1 MSRALAVSGL
11 RRGAVLAGMVAAL
24 LLPATSM
31 PAPAEAD
38 LEYKVKAAFL
48 FNFARFV
55 IWPPDKFP
63 APDSPIELCV
73 LGNDPFGATLDETVR
88 DKTVASHPLRVRRA
102 NHPEA
107 LRGCQIAYIGNDS
120 PARVANALEVLAGN
134 GVLTVHEAPETLRN
148 GVVRFLIEDR
158 KVRFEI
164 NAAAAA
170 REELQLSAK
179 LLAVAYVVKE

>member
-1 MSRALAVSGL
+1 MSRLGGLLLAAL
-11 RRGAVLAGMVAAL
+11 AAL
-24 LLPATSM
+24 LVPAAAAPAT
-31 PAPAEAD
+31 AEAE

-55 IWPPDKFP
+55 VWPQEKFS
-63 APDSPIELCV
+63 APDSPIDLCV

-102 NHPEA
+102 TQPEA
-107 LRGCQIAYIGNDS
+107 LRGCQIAYIASDH
-120 PARVANALEVLAGN
+120 PARVAAALETLAGN